1 MLVLCTVLYTDE
13 DIVLHRMVLNPLG
26 VNRGSRKADVSR
38 HVKWS
43 DDRLG
48 RCFSKSNGG
57 WVQSAVGRL
66 TREMHRVSC
75 RSLHA
80 CVPMEESWNGAM
92 VASKRGMRSWSRL
105 VCLVRVRWPPHGELL
120 WATVYYPTVA
130 WGSCRPSW
138 KLD

>member
-1 MLVLCTVLYTDE
+1 MLVLCTVLYTDV
-13 DIVLHRMVLNPLG
+13 DIVMHRMVLNPLG

-80 CVPMEESWNGAM
+80 QRSDGRIMEWGYGRIQARDEIMVEACVPGACAM
-92 VASKRGMRSWSRL
+92 APSR
-105 VCLVRVRWPPHGELL
+105 
-120 WATVYYPTVA
+120 
-130 WGSCRPSW
+130 
-138 KLD
+138 